1 MERGARGELASQSAL
16 KGTVGVAV
24 GDDVVG
30 VGVGLAV
37 GAVGATVG
45 VACETHT
52 VQLGLDQNISSWPSH
67 VHSPW
72 DWQRAAL
79 SVPPWVR
86 PWVRP
91 AKQERTGSTSAGLLP
106 CVSCNA

>member
-52 VQLGLDQNISSWPSH
+52 CTNL
-67 VHSPW
+67 
-72 DWQRAAL
+72 
-79 SVPPWVR
+79 
-86 PWVRP
+86 
-91 AKQERTGSTSAGLLP
+91 TS
-106 CVSCNA
+106 